1 MLASLRTMT
10 KIAGPGS
17 GSISQRHGSV
27 PKGPG
32 SAARTLLEKK
42 RPSEDYRIRYTKGI
56 IYQGLTQTSC
66 LFEALGAPGEVGG
79 QGPGQQRR
87 PVRRQAA
94 QPGNNALQP
103 RNILC

>member
-1 MLASLRTMT
+1 MQRMVIL
-10 KIAGPGS
+10 
-17 GSISQRHGSV
+17 SQ
-27 PKGPG
+27 KG
-32 SAARTLLEKK
+32 
-42 RPSEDYRIRYTKGI
+42 KGTQYLIKEI
-56 IYQGLTQTSC
+56 IQQGLTQTSG

-79 QGPGQQRR
+79 QGPGQQGR

>member
-1 MLASLRTMT
+1 MSRIRNTSR
-10 KIAGPGS
+10 K
-17 GSISQRHGSV
+17 
-27 PKGPG
+27 
-32 SAARTLLEKK
+32 EKDW
-42 RPSEDYRIRYTKGI
+42 EDYKDRHTIFKKKGI
-56 IYQGLTQTSC
+56 IKQGLTQTSG

-79 QGPGQQRR
+79 QGPGQQGR